1 MTRSRHGTGFEPF
14 ADDAAVRT
22 LGALTFENGSARIAL
37 HGTCEITRDKAGLAL
52 ARELRRTAEAIVA
65 ALEAQDLPEQIA
77 EPGEP
82 DERTEP
88 VRNPFA

>member
-37 HGTCEITRDKAGLAL
+37 HGTCDITRDRAGLAL

-65 ALEAQDLPEQIA
+65 ALEAQDLPERIA
-77 EPGEP
+77 DPEEPGEP
-82 DERTEP
+82 TEP